1 MTKVKKAEIN
11 ESSENDSD
19 VEKLSKNVKKM
30 SVKGKK
36 KPVSSDENDGSDE
49 EIAPAP
55 KKSGK
60 PKKGGFAILKV
71 ESDEDLDN
79 LTDEEEEIEVKSKP
93 KEPQGKK
100 TKKAKKKRND
110 SDEDIDK
117 VLAELQME
125 YSGVK
130 KDPSQA
136 EEKPAKQ
143 EDEDDGNEDE
153 GSSLKTAAQKK
164 KEKKERQK
172 KELALAKQQEAAG
185 VKPEPKKPKPV
196 KVEKEV
202 KPDEEET
209 KEDETEKVDKK
220 KKKKDKKE
228 KSDEKEKE
236 KEKGKKGPGNKIV
249 AAMQEQLKKIREEE
263 EKLQREEEDK
273 IRIAEAG
280 EEHRLEQVRLD
291 QEKKEKKKLK
301 EKERKERL
309 KSEGKLLTA
318 KQKLD
323 KARAQDMLESLKA
336 QGIEIPE
343 VGEKRP
349 ARAGTRIRQKKKDQ
363 NQSENK
369 DLIEDKKS
377 EVITEIIDEKAVAEE
392 EVPEPIEDVK
402 DAWDASSSS
411 EDESE
416 EKPDQ
421 VKKTEATT
429 KKQKSE
435 ESSESESDDDDDSDS
450 ESESES
456 EDNHRDD
463 AEKRKQKVRER
474 LEQRK
479 IDAEEKRSLDNL
491 RAAVVCVL
499 GHVDTGKTKILDKL
513 RRTNVQ
519 DGEAGGITQQIGAT
533 NVPIETIKEQTKMVK
548 GASDMIFKLPGLLII
563 DTPGHESF
571 SNLRSRGSSLCDIA
585 ILVVDIMHGLE
596 PQTIESLNLLK
607 SKKTPF
613 IVALNKIDRLYDWQT
628 TNRKDV
634 RDTFKA
640 QAANTQVEFTQRTKE
655 VILQFAE
662 QGLNA
667 ALFNENPDPRTYVSM
682 VPTSAITGEGMG
694 NLLYLIIE
702 NCQNLLAKRLMYSE
716 ELSATV
722 LEGMNI
728 LYYYFN
734 QILMIFLLILQS
746 KQFPD

>member
-1 MTKVKKAEIN
+1 
-11 ESSENDSD
+11 
-19 VEKLSKNVKKM
+19 M

-36 KPVSSDENDGSDE
+36 KPVSSDENVESDDE
-49 EIAPAP
+49 VTPAP
-55 KKSGK
+55 KKSNK
-60 PKKGGFAILKV
+60 PKKGGFALLKA
-71 ESDEDLDN
+71 ESDDDIVLDDE
-79 LTDEEEEIEVKSKP
+79 LTDEEVEIEVKTKT

-100 TKKAKKKRND
+100 SKKAKKKRND

-130 KDPSQA
+130 KETT
-136 EEKPAKQ
+136 EEPPKK
-143 EDEDDGNEDE
+143 DEKDEEDGNEDE

-172 KELALAKQQEAAG
+172 KEMALAKQQEAAG
-185 VKPEPKKPKPV
+185 VKPETKKPKPV
-196 KVEKEV
+196 KIEKEV
-202 KPDEEET
+202 KPVVDEEDT
-209 KEDETEKVDKK
+209 KEEDETEKVDKK

-236 KEKGKKGPGNKIV
+236 KDKGKKGPGSKIV

-263 EKLQREEEDK
+263 EKLQLEEEEK
-273 IRIAEAG
+273 VRIAEEA
-280 EEHRLEQVRLD
+280 EDHRLKQLGLE

-343 VGEKRP
+343 IGEKRP
-349 ARAGTRIRQKKKDQ
+349 VRAGTRIRPKKKDQ
-363 NQSENK
+363 NQVEKQDS
-369 DLIEDKKS
+369 IEEKKS
-377 EVITEIIDEKAVAEE
+377 EEITAEIINEKPEPE
-392 EVPEPIEDVK
+392 QVPEPIEDVK

-416 EKPDQ
+416 DKPELI
-421 VKKTEATT
+421 KKPETTT

-435 ESSESESDDDDDSDS
+435 ESSENESDDDDDDDS

-456 EDNHRDD
+456 ESEDDHRDD

-513 RRTNVQ
+513 RRSNVQ

-533 NVPIETIKEQTKMVK
+533 NVPIDTIKEQTKMVK
-548 GASDMIFKLPGLLII
+548 GSSEMVFKLPGLLII

-628 TNRKDV
+628 TNRKDI

-655 VILQFAE
+655 VIVQFAE

-667 ALFNENPDPRTYVSM
+667 ALFYENPDPRTYVSM
-682 VPTSAITGEGMG
+682 VPTSAISGEGIG

-722 LEGMNI
+722 LEGTNSSQ
-728 LYYYFN
+728 L
-734 QILMIFLLILQS
+734 
-746 KQFPD
+746 